1 MRIEDPLIGRQL
13 ANFRIERM
21 LGRGGMAAVYYGWDI
36 KLERPVAIKVID
48 AQYRRDRTYAERFV
62 REARAVAAWQ
72 HPNILQVHYADD
84 EDGIYYYV
92 MEYIHGPD
100 LEQLM
105 KQYAQAGER
114 IPVEDVLHIGK
125 ATASALDYAHRK
137 GVIHRDVKPSNIMIA
152 EDGRVVLADFG
163 LAMYVGEGS
172 LGQVFGSPQYIAPEQ
187 ARNSAGAVAQ
197 SDLYSLGVM
206 LYQMLTGALPF
217 DDPSPTAL
225 ALQHVTL
232 EPPPPRQVNPDLS
245 LAVEAVL
252 LRALRKSPQ
261 ERYPSGKALMDA
273 LEQAIQ
279 GVVPTAPFT
288 ARPAPTQE
296 ITTPRSANGG
306 RQVPLAEKVSRYVAA
321 HPLPAAGQGIGQGPP
336 PPAARQSRSDPFF
349 WWGIG
354 FGALLLIA
362 GLFFA
367 LNSLVFKRGPAIS
380 EATKTQTPAGV
391 ALISTA
397 TPISR
402 PALTSSPADPSSTTT
417 LVQPS
422 ATAIPS
428 TTASA
433 TSPPPTATQP
443 APTATAEPTSG
454 PPPGSA
460 DGDRFELYYNDA
472 SLYFKNLS
480 GKDRSIFPIA
490 FERLGKDDKPLDRF
504 DGWRWGNIYS
514 NFRTDYCMVL
524 RIINR
529 TDYLDPKAC
538 KNRELVYRTPT
549 SEDSYIF
556 WTKDK
561 DSKEFRVLWRNKE
574 VGRCKIAKGSCE
586 VYLPKE

>member
-1 MRIEDPLIGRQL
+1 MHIEDSLIGRQL

-21 LGRGGMAAVYYGWDI
+21 LGRGGMAAVYYGWDV

-100 LEQLM
+100 LEQLLR
-105 KQYAQAGER
+105 QYAQSGER
-114 IPVEDVLHIGK
+114 MPVEDVLRIGY
-125 ATASALDYAHRK
+125 AIASALDYAHSK

-163 LAMYVGEGS
+163 LAMYVTEGS
-172 LGQVFGSPQYIAPEQ
+172 IGQVFGSPQYIAPEQ
-187 ARNSAGAVAQ
+187 ARNSAEALPQ

-217 DDPSPTAL
+217 DDPSPTSL
-225 ALQHVTL
+225 ALQHVTQ
-232 EPPPPRQVNPDLS
+232 EPPPPRQINPELS
-245 LAVEAVL
+245 PAVEAVL

-261 ERYPSGKALMDA
+261 ERYSNGKALMEA
-273 LEQAIQ
+273 LEEAVH
-279 GVVPTAPFT
+279 GLAPTAPFT
-288 ARPAPTQE
+288 DRPAPTQE
-296 ITTPRSANGG
+296 ITTPRSA
-306 RQVPLAEKVSRYVAA
+306 RRARPVPLAEKVSRYMAE
-321 HPLPAAGQGIGQGPP
+321 HPLPPPGQEIAQGTP
-336 PPAARQSRSDPFF
+336 PPAGKSRPDPVF

-354 FGALLLIA
+354 CGALVLIA
-362 GLFFA
+362 GLFIV
-367 LNSLVFKRGPAIS
+367 LSSLVFNRPGAASAAATTQAPAGLVLDTQTTRTS
-380 EATKTQTPAGV
+380 RPELSNSPTDPPNTPTFTTLPLSLTPTQTP
-391 ALISTA
+391 T
-397 TPISR
+397 TP
-402 PALTSSPADPSSTTT
+402 PT
-417 LVQPS
+417 
-422 ATAIPS
+422 
-428 TTASA
+428 
-433 TSPPPTATQP
+433 PTATNQ
-443 APTATAEPTSG
+443 PTATKKPAPEPPKDSK
-454 PPPGSA
+454 
-460 DGDRFELYYNDA
+460 DGDHFELYYNDA

-480 GKDRSIFPIA
+480 GKDRSIYPIA
-490 FERLGKDDKPLDRF
+490 FERLGKDDQPLDRF

-514 NFRTDYCMVL
+514 NFRADYCMVL

-529 TDYLDPKAC
+529 TDYLNPKEC

-549 SEDSYIF
+549 SDDSYIF
-556 WTKDK
+556 WTKEN

-574 VGRCKIAKGSCE
+574 VGRCKIAKSPCE